1 MNQDFNQIL
10 KNLSKLLSKDLQ
22 AVNELILTKMDSEVP
37 LISQIAQHLIQAGG
51 KRIRPLLTILAYH
64 MFNNNNNHNKHL
76 LIAACVE
83 FIHSA
88 TLLHDDV
95 VDENESRRSIPTSN
109 HIWGNKSSVLV
120 GDFLFSK
127 AFELMVATESLE
139 VLQILSKASSVI
151 AQGEVLQLMEI
162 NNINLSLTTY
172 NQIIYSKTASL
183 FGAATQVG
191 ALIAG
196 AGTQDVRNILNFGE
210 NLGMVF
216 QITDDVLDYQS
227 QDSILGKP
235 IGTDFKEGKVTL
247 PIILLLQK
255 TNQSEKKFLARTFQ
269 EVKQNPEDFQE
280 LLTYLQKYDI
290 FAEIQNIKKDYMN
303 QTLALVKNIKVNNE
317 YKDICLDLIESSTQR
332 NF

>member
-1 MNQDFNQIL
+1 MNQDFNQTL
-10 KNLSKLLSKDLQ
+10 KNLSQVLAKDLQ
-22 AVNELILTKMDSEVP
+22 AVNELILTKMDSDVP
-37 LISQIAQHLIQAGG
+37 LISQIAQHLIKAGG
-51 KRIRPLLTILAYH
+51 KRIRPLLTILAYK
-64 MFNNNNNHNKHL
+64 MFSNNNNNKYL

-139 VLQILSKASSVI
+139 VLQILSRASSVI

-162 NNINLSLTTY
+162 NNIHLSLATY
-172 NQIIYSKTASL
+172 NKIIYSKTASL

-196 AGTQDVRNILNFGE
+196 ADMQDVQTILKFGE

-227 QDSILGKP
+227 QDNILGKS
-235 IGTDFKEGKVTL
+235 IGTDFKEGKITL

-255 TNQSEKKFLARTFQ
+255 ANENEKSFLVRTFQ
-269 EVKQNPEDFQE
+269 EVKQKPEDFQE
-280 LLTYLQKYDI
+280 LLTYLNKYDV
-290 FAEIQNIKKDYMN
+290 FAEIQNIKKDYMD
-303 QTLALVKNIKVNNE
+303 QTLTLMKSIKVNNI
-317 YKDICLDLIESSTQR
+317 YKNICLDLIESSTQR